1 MMYIKKRL
9 NVPTHYNRFH
19 ILIHWLVVVTILLQ
33 MITGDKVA
41 LEFLALRNQAI
52 EIDGNTS
59 NSQVHMLG
67 GLFIILLMAIRVF
80 LRIKFGVP
88 APTKKTNDPLK
99 FLSTFVHFGIYLV
112 LFAIPITGLLA
123 FSTVNVELG
132 IAHKILVNGLYL
144 FVIIH
149 LIGVAYHQIFLADN
163 IMERITSWK

>member
-1 MMYIKKRL
+1 MFAKKSF
-9 NVPTHYNRFH
+9 NVPTHYNKFH
-19 ILIHWLVVVTILLQ
+19 IFIHWLVVVIILLQ
-33 MITGDKVA
+33 MITGDKIA
-41 LEFLALRNQAI
+41 LEFLALRNQSI
-52 EIDGNTS
+52 NVDGNTS
-59 NSQVHMLG
+59 NSQIHMLG

-99 FLSTFVHFGIYLV
+99 FLSTFVHLGIYLI

-123 FSTVNVELG
+123 FSTINVNLG
-132 IAHKILVNGLYL
+132 IAHKILVNILYL

-149 LIGVAYHQIFLADN
+149 LIGVAFHQIFLGDN

>member
-1 MMYIKKRL
+1 MFTKKSL
-9 NVPTHYNRFH
+9 NVPTNYNKFH
-19 ILIHWLVVVTILLQ
+19 ILIHWLVVVIILLQ
-33 MITGDKVA
+33 MITGDKIA
-41 LEFLALRNQAI
+41 LEFLGVRNQAI
-52 EIDGNTS
+52 NIDGNTS
-59 NSQVHMLG
+59 NSQIHMLG

-99 FLSTFVHFGIYLV
+99 FLSTFVHLGIYLI

-123 FSTVNVELG
+123 FSIINVNLG
-132 IAHKILVNGLYL
+132 IAHKILVNILYL

-149 LIGVAYHQIFLADN
+149 LIGVAFHQIFLGDN

>member
-1 MMYIKKRL
+1 MMFAKKSL
-9 NVPTHYNRFH
+9 NVPTHYNKFH
-19 ILIHWLVVVTILLQ
+19 ILIHWLIVVIILLQ
-33 MITGDKVA
+33 MITGDKIA
-41 LEFLALRNQAI
+41 LEFLALRNQVI
-52 EIDGNTS
+52 NIDGNTS
-59 NSQVHMLG
+59 NSQIHMLG

-99 FLSTFVHFGIYLV
+99 FLSTFVHLGIYLV

-123 FSTVNVELG
+123 FSTINVDLG
-132 IAHKILVNGLYL
+132 IAHKILVNILYF

-149 LIGVAYHQIFLADN
+149 LIGVAYHQIFLGDN

>member
-1 MMYIKKRL
+1 MFAKKSL
-9 NVPTHYNRFH
+9 NVPTHYNKFH
-19 ILIHWLVVVTILLQ
+19 ILIHWLVVFIILIQ
-33 MITGDKVA
+33 MVTGDKIA
-41 LEFLALRNQAI
+41 LEFSAFRDQSIN
-52 EIDGNTS
+52 IDENTS
-59 NSQVHMLG
+59 NGQIHMLG

-99 FLSTFVHFGIYLV
+99 FLSTFVHLGIYLI

-123 FSTVNVELG
+123 FSTINVDLG
-132 IAHKILVNGLYL
+132 IAHKILVNILYL

-149 LIGVAYHQIFLADN
+149 LIGVAFHQIFLGDN

>member
-1 MMYIKKRL
+1 MKFVKKRL

-33 MITGDKVA
+33 MITGDKIA
-41 LEFLALRNQAI
+41 LEFFELRNDAI
-52 EIDGNTS
+52 KNDGNKS
-59 NSQVHMLG
+59 NSQIHILG
-67 GLFIILLMAIRVF
+67 GVFIVLLMATRVF

-99 FLSTFVHFGIYLV
+99 FLSTFVHLGIYLV

-123 FSTVNVELG
+123 FSTINVDLG
-132 IAHKILVNGLYL
+132 IAHKILVNILYL
-144 FVIIH
+144 FVIFH
-149 LIGVAYHQIFLADN
+149 LIGVAYHQIFLGDN

>member
-1 MMYIKKRL
+1 MMFAKKSL
-9 NVPTHYNRFH
+9 NVPTHYNKFH
-19 ILIHWLVVVTILLQ
+19 IFIHWLIVVIILLQ

-80 LRIKFGVP
+80 LRRKFGVP

-123 FSTVNVELG
+123 FSTSNVDLG
-132 IAHKILVNGLYL
+132 LAHKILVNILYL
-144 FVIIH
+144 LVIIH
-149 LIGVAYHQIFLADN
+149 LIGVAFHQIFLGDN

>member
-1 MMYIKKRL
+1 MFAKKSL
-9 NVPTHYNRFH
+9 NVPTHYNKFH
-19 ILIHWLVVVTILLQ
+19 ILIHWLVVFIILIQ
-33 MITGDKVA
+33 MVTGDKIA
-41 LEFLALRNQAI
+41 LEFSAFRDQSIN
-52 EIDGNTS
+52 IDENTS
-59 NSQVHMLG
+59 NGQIHMLG

-99 FLSTFVHFGIYLV
+99 FLSTFVHLGIYLI

-123 FSTVNVELG
+123 FSTINVNLG
-132 IAHKILVNGLYL
+132 IAHKILVNILYL

-149 LIGVAYHQIFLADN
+149 LIGVAFHQIFLGDN

>member
-1 MMYIKKRL
+1 MMFADKRL
-9 NVPTHYNRFH
+9 NVPTHYNKFH
-19 ILIHWLVVVTILLQ
+19 LLIHWLVVIVILLQ
-33 MITGDKVA
+33 MNTGDKIA
-41 LEFLALRNQAI
+41 LEFLALRNEGI
-52 EIDGNTS
+52 KNDGNTS
-59 NSQVHMLG
+59 NSQIHILG
-67 GLFIILLMAIRVF
+67 GLLLILLMAIRVF

-88 APTKKTNDPLK
+88 APTRKTNDPLK
-99 FLSTFVHFGIYLV
+99 FLSTFVHLGIYLI

-132 IAHKILVNGLYL
+132 IAHKNLVNVLYI

>member
-1 MMYIKKRL
+1 MMFAKKSL
-9 NVPTHYNRFH
+9 NVPTHYNKFH
-19 ILIHWLVVVTILLQ
+19 ILIHWLVVFIILIQ
-33 MITGDKVA
+33 MVTGDKIA
-41 LEFLALRNQAI
+41 LEFSAFRDQSIN
-52 EIDGNTS
+52 IDENTS
-59 NSQVHMLG
+59 NGQIHMLG

-99 FLSTFVHFGIYLV
+99 FLSTFVHLGIYLV

-123 FSTVNVELG
+123 FSTINVDLG
-132 IAHKILVNGLYL
+132 IAHKILVNILYF

-149 LIGVAYHQIFLADN
+149 LIGVAYHQIFLGDN

>member
-1 MMYIKKRL
+1 MFAKKKF
-9 NVPTHYNRFH
+9 NVPTRYNRFH
-19 ILIHWLVVVTILLQ
+19 ILIHWLVVITILLQ
-33 MITGDKVA
+33 MITGDKIA
-41 LEFLALRNQAI
+41 LEFFEIRNEAI
-52 EIDGNTS
+52 KNDGNTT
-59 NSQVHMLG
+59 NSQIHILG
-67 GLFIILLMAIRVF
+67 GVFIVLLMAIRVF

-123 FSTVNVELG
+123 FSTANVELG
-132 IAHKILVNGLYL
+132 ITHKILVNVLYL
-144 FVIIH
+144 FVITH